1 MQDCWFYERH
11 TDGYEVR
18 WRITGILH
26 QETTPFQKLAV
37 IETVEWGRALVLDGV
52 LQLADKDEYI
62 YHEMITHIAMNGH
75 PHPQDV
81 LIIGGGDGG
90 AVREAVKHQHL
101 RHLDLVE
108 IDQRVVEISQQYF
121 PRVASAFADPRVN
134 LHFADGFDYIKNPL
148 RQYDLVIVDSSDPV
162 GPSLRLFSVEFYR
175 DLHKILKPDG
185 MAVVQSESPVFYT
198 DHFAACHANLRQV
211 FPITEVYLAPIATY
225 VSGPWAFTVG
235 SKQHDPRIINNDQP
249 VTTGLQYY
257 TEELHRAAFCLP
269 GFVRKLISS

>member
-18 WRITGILH
+18 WRLNGILH

-52 LQLADKDEYI
+52 LQLADKDEFV

-90 AVREAVKHQHL
+90 AVREVVKHPHL
-101 RHLDLVE
+101 HHLDLVE
-108 IDQRVVEISQQYF
+108 IDRRVVEISQQYF
-121 PRVASAFADPRVN
+121 PQVACAFEDSRVN
-134 LHFADGFDYIKNPL
+134 LYIADGFEFVKSPP
-148 RQYDLVIVDSSDPV
+148 REYDIIIVDSSDPV
-162 GPSLRLFSVEFYR
+162 GPSMNLFSAGFYC
-175 DLHKILKPDG
+175 DLHKVLKPEG
-185 MAVVQSESPVFYT
+185 MVVVQSESPVFYSQ
-198 DHFAACHANLRQV
+198 HFSACHANLGQA
-211 FPITEVYLAPIATY
+211 FPLVRVYLAPISTY

-235 SKQHDPRIINNDQP
+235 SKHYDPTTINNDQP
-249 VTTGLQYY
+249 VTTGLRYY
-257 TEELHRAAFCLP
+257 TAEMHRAAFCLP
-269 GFVRKLISS
+269 GYVRDLISS